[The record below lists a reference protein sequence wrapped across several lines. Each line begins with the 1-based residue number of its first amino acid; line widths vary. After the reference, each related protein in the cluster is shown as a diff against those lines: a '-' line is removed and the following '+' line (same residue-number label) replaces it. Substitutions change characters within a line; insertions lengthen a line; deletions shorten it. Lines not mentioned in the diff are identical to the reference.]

1 MRQQRPCNH
10 RSRPTSDKQQPP
22 DARRA
27 QVAIAALF
35 AAQDSLPAQ
44 PNGFE
49 LFGMD
54 LLVDSCCRVWLLE
67 VNSSPSMELDTPLD
81 RQLKPALIRDVVR
94 VVQPCGMDRGALQ
107 AALEGRLLGGRRR
120 RTGGG
125 VAGAAAGGRAAAAAD
140 VAAVL
145 AGGLPR
151 PYGQAPAEC
160 GGFQCIAPSPFYRRL
175 QRLKS
180 GGG

>member
-1 MRQQRPCNH
+1 MA
-10 RSRPTSDKQQPP
+10 T
-22 DARRA
+22 
-27 QVAIAALF
+27 AALF
-35 AAQDSLPAQ
+35 AAQDSLPPQ

-81 RQLKPALIRDVVR
+81 RQLKPQLVRDVVR
-94 VVQPCGMDRGALQ
+94 VVQPCGMDRAALQ
-107 AALEGRLLGGRRR
+107 AALEARVGGRRR
-120 RTGGG
+120 RTGAAGG
-125 VAGAAAGGRAAAAAD
+125 GAGAGAAEVAG
-140 VAAVL
+140 VL

-151 PYGQAPAEC
+151 QYGQAPVEC
-160 GGFQCIAPSPFYRRL
+160 GGFQCIAPSAFHRRL
-175 QRLKS
+175 LRLKS